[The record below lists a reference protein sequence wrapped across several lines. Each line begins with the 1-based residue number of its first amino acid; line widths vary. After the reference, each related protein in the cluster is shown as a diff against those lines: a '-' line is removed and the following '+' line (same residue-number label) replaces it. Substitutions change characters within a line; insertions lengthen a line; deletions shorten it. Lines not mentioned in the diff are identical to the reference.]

1 VPTWSEI
8 LGELNGALP
17 TQGPGAF
24 DHVRRKYLVLLSNH
38 TKRNTILYATKW
50 TQPGV
55 ADASQIS
62 ITAEDMQ
69 GFMEV
74 IHGLDGAAGLDLIL
88 HSPGGSPDAAEA
100 IVHYIRSKFD
110 SVRVIVPQAAM
121 SAATMVACAAD
132 EIVMGK
138 HSSLGPID
146 PQFIV
151 SSPGGTM
158 ALPAQA
164 ILDQF
169 EMAKDDCK
177 DSSLLGAWMPIL
189 PQYGPSL
196 LIQCHNALELAEELA
211 SEWLARWMFRATP
224 GGKNVAKGIARKLA
238 DHTRYKSHGRPIHR
252 DVARKIGLKVLDLEV
267 DQAVQDLVLSVF
279 HASTHTFASTNAVKI
294 IENQHG
300 RAFVKLQQLQRVGP
314 EVGQTAPLV
323 PSR

>member
-1 VPTWSEI
+1 
-8 LGELNGALP
+8 
-17 TQGPGAF
+17 
-24 DHVRRKYLVLLSNH
+24 
-38 TKRNTILYATKW
+38 
-50 TQPGV
+50 
-55 ADASQIS
+55 
-62 ITAEDMQ
+62 MQ

-224 GGKNVAKGIARKLA
+224 GGTNVAKGIARKLA
-238 DHTRYKSHGRPIHR
+238 DQTRYKSHGRPIHR
-252 DVARKIGLKVLDLEV
+252 DVARKIGQKVLDLEV

>member
-1 VPTWSEI
+1 
-8 LGELNGALP
+8 
-17 TQGPGAF
+17 
-24 DHVRRKYLVLLSNH
+24 LVLLSNH

-110 SVRVIVPQAAM
+110 HVRVLVPQAAM

-151 SSPGGTM
+151 SSPGGTT

-189 PQYGPSL
+189 TQYGPSL